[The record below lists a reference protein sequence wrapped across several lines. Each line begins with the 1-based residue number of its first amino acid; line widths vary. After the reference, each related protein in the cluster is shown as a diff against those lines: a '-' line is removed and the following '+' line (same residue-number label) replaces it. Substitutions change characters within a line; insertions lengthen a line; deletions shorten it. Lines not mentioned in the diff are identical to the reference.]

1 MTLRLVTFAV
11 LSALAAVRAQED
23 LIRMMMLSSLLSG
36 GGFGGGG
43 QSAPQQNTHMMT
55 GFEGDPRSSGSATGI
70 SSQSSNPGGLFGG
83 LMGLLSRN
91 AGGNAAPLLLDVDGD
106 ILRSQLW
113 QRGLLGGTGAGSPGA
128 GHAEAG
134 PASPV
139 NHRDASPVNSP
150 LVNGAAPSGTG
161 AHPARA
167 RSMPLHIEF
176 ASNAGPAESK
186 PANERQNYAS
196 SSNHATP

>member
-91 AGGNAAPLLLDVDGD
+91 AGGNA
-106 ILRSQLW
+106 
-113 QRGLLGGTGAGSPGA
+113 GGTGAGSPGA